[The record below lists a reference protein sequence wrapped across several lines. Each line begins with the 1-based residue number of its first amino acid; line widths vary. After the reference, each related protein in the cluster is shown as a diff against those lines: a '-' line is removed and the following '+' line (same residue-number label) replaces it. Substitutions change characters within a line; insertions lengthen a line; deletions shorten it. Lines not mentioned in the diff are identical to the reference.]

1 MACTK
6 GMWEYKTRRGNR
18 KILGNDGQGI
28 KPLRKMEGKKEERG
42 WGKEIREEKR

>member
-6 GMWEYKTRRGNR
+6 RMWEDKTRRGNR
-18 KILGNDGQGI
+18 KILGNDGQRL

-42 WGKEIREEKR
+42 WEKEIRGEKR